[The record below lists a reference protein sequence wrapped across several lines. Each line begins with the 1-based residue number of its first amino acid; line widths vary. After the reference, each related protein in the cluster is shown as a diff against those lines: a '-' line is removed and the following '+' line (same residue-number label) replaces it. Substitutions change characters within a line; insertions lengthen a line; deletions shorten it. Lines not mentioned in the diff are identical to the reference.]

1 VTSAAPATPAAP
13 LGGPLVWTLKRGL
26 PILVLVFAGMLYIGT
41 RFTFGVN
48 GQVQKCLP
56 PYSYFLIDRHD
67 DRLERGRTL
76 AFWAGSRMQPWFPPD
91 LMVVKRL
98 VGLPGDRIVVSA
110 EATTVNGVVVGEG
123 LDVAPTLKRPPTDF
137 VRDLVLGEGELWI
150 MGDTRDSFDSRYWG
164 PLPTHQIIG
173 GAYGLW

>member
-1 VTSAAPATPAAP
+1 VTSGAPARTAAA
-13 LGGPLVWTLKRGL
+13 LDRPLVWTLKRGL
-26 PILVLVFAGMLYIGT
+26 PILVLVFAGMLYIGA

-56 PYSYFLIDRHD
+56 PYSFFLVDRHD
-67 DRLERGRTL
+67 DRLERGRTI
-76 AFWAGSRMQPWFPPD
+76 AFWAGARMAPWFPPD

-98 VGLPGDRIVVSA
+98 VGLPGDHVVVSPT
-110 EATTVNGVVVGEG
+110 ATTVNGVVVGEG
-123 LDVAPTLKRPPTDF
+123 LDVAPTLKRPPADF
-137 VRDLVLGEGELWI
+137 VRDFVLGEGELWI
-150 MGDTRDSFDSRYWG
+150 MGDTRDSFDARYWG

>member
-1 VTSAAPATPAAP
+1 MTSAAQAAVLP
-13 LGGPLVWTLKRGL
+13 SSGSGLVWTLKRGL
-26 PILVLVFAGMLYIGT
+26 PILVLVFAGMLYLGA
-41 RFTFGVN
+41 RFTLGVN

-56 PYSYFLIDRHD
+56 PYSFFLVDRHD

-76 AFWAGSRMQPWFPPD
+76 AFWAGLRMAPWFPPD

-123 LDVAPTLKRPPTDF
+123 LDVAPTLARPAGDF
-137 VRDLVLGEGELWI
+137 VRELVLGEDELWI
-150 MGDTRDSFDSRYWG
+150 MGDTRDSFDARYWG
-164 PLPTHQIIG
+164 PLPTHQVIG